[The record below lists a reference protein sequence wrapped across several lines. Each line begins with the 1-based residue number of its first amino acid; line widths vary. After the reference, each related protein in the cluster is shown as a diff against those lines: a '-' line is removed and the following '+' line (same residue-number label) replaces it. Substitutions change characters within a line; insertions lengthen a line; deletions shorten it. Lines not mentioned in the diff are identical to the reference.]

1 MSARVWPT
9 HVRCGMA
16 GNGCSSLIR
25 TTASR
30 VNSRVD
36 PSAPYVTDTTDGS
49 SGASSC
55 TAFSSWRRASSV
67 FGGKNSNEMV
77 RPAASRSAILGIRKR
92 LIPDAAEPHRRA
104 AGARG
109 HGDDRQHED
118 AHSDETEDQSGDG
131 HPASPLIAL
140 FDLAERDEAED
151 DREDRPDP
159 IDPHDPEDHRR

>member
-1 MSARVWPT
+1 M
-9 HVRCGMA
+9 G

-36 PSAPYVTDTTDGS
+36 PSAPYVTDTNDGS
-49 SGASSC
+49 SGAGSG
-55 TAFSSWRRASSV
+55 TAFPSWRRASSV

-77 RPAASRSAILGIRKR
+77 RPAASRSAILDIRKR
-92 LIPDAAEPHRRA
+92 LIPDAAEPQRRA
-104 AGARG
+104 AGAGG

-118 AHSDETEDQSGDG
+118 AHADETEDQPGDG
-131 HPASPLIAL
+131 HAAATLVAL
-140 FDLAERDEAED
+140 LDLAERDEAED

-159 IDPHDPEDHRR
+159 VHPHDPEYHRRDRHAVGGLGRC

>member
-16 GNGCSSLIR
+16 GNGCSSLMR

-36 PSAPYVTDTTDGS
+36 PSAPYVTDTNDGS

-77 RPAASRSAILGIRKR
+77 RPAASRSAILDIRKR
-92 LIPDAAEPHRRA
+92 LIPDAAEPHRRT
-104 AGARG
+104 ARASG
-109 HGDDRQHED
+109 HGDDRDHED
-118 AHSDETEDQSGDG
+118 ADSDETEDQPRDG
-131 HPASPLIAL
+131 HAAAAL
-140 FDLAERDEAED
+140 VPFLDL
-151 DREDRPDP
+151 
-159 IDPHDPEDHRR
+159 